1 MADQSSASSELRKGW
16 SLVVASAA
24 GMSLSP
30 LLPYHIGLFIVPL
43 ENEFGW
49 GRALITSGLAVNAVV
64 AVLLSAAFGWL
75 IDRLGPRRIAIPG
88 VILFCA
94 LFASLA
100 SVSGSALHW
109 WLLWLG
115 LSVCALMVK
124 PTVWAKAIAS
134 RFDRSRGLALAV
146 MLSGSG
152 LTGIFAPLI
161 AGFLI
166 GAYGWRVAYVGL
178 AAVYFAVTMPLVVAF
193 FYSSSDQDRQRPAG
207 AVAEPPVMP
216 TGSAVNDAFRS
227 PTFWKLALA
236 VLLATTV
243 VTGTVVH
250 FVPLA
255 IQFGI
260 APAKAGI
267 LVSVIGIAALS
278 GRMVTGVLL
287 DRINAKYIGGVAF
300 ALPAIA
306 FGALLA
312 SGGTFP
318 ALVAVAILVGLAS
331 GAEFEIATYLISR
344 FFGLR
349 NFGTLFGFI
358 TGFAALATGLGA
370 PLAGLAFDRLGSYDL
385 AADTAVALSILSS
398 LLILSL
404 PRNARQEA

>member
-1 MADQSSASSELRKGW
+1 
-16 SLVVASAA
+16 
-24 GMSLSP
+24 
-30 LLPYHIGLFIVPL
+30 
-43 ENEFGW
+43 
-49 GRALITSGLAVNAVV
+49 
-64 AVLLSAAFGWL
+64 
-75 IDRLGPRRIAIPG
+75 
-88 VILFCA
+88 
-94 LFASLA
+94 
-100 SVSGSALHW
+100 
-109 WLLWLG
+109 
-115 LSVCALMVK
+115 
-124 PTVWAKAIAS
+124 
-134 RFDRSRGLALAV
+134 
-146 MLSGSG
+146 
-152 LTGIFAPLI
+152 
-161 AGFLI
+161 
-166 GAYGWRVAYVGL
+166 
-178 AAVYFAVTMPLVVAF
+178 
-193 FYSSSDQDRQRPAG
+193 
-207 AVAEPPVMP
+207 MP

-306 FGALLA
+306 LGALLA